1 MQNNGENRVYAGFFV
16 RLAAYLID
24 WLIVGAALLVVRV
37 PLWIA
42 SWNNPDHF
50 LLKDVLFDYSIK
62 DMLIYLLGVL
72 YFIILTY
79 FTGATLGK
87 RVMCL
92 RVVSSEEGKLTL
104 FQVVYRETV
113 GRFLSKLI
121 MCVGYF
127 IIGPDAQK
135 RGLHDRLADTR
146 VVYHHVKEV
155 RVPTPVEYRTI
166 NVPIYNQPQGGNAMP
181 NNGSPLVPRNPMPQ
195 GNGMPQNGTMA
206 APGNPMA
213 ENGNMA
219 ASENPMTEDM
229 KASAPE
235 QVAEDVAQD
244 TTSFE
249 E

>member
-1 MQNNGENRVYAGFFV
+1 MQNNGENQVYAGFFV

-24 WLIVGAALLVVRV
+24 WLIVGVGLLIIRV

-42 SWNNPDHF
+42 SWNNPDHI
-50 LLKDVLFDYSIK
+50 LLKDVLFDYSIR

-87 RVMCL
+87 RAMCL

-113 GRFLSKLI
+113 GRFLSELI

-146 VVYHHVKEV
+146 VIYHHVKEI
-155 RVPTPVEYRTI
+155 RVPTPVENRTI
-166 NVPIYNQPQGGNAMP
+166 NVPIYNQSQGDNAAP
-181 NNGSPLVPRNPMPQ
+181 DNGSPLVDKKPVTEENVMS
-195 GNGMPQNGTMA
+195 QND
-206 APGNPMA
+206 
-213 ENGNMA
+213 E
-219 ASENPMTEDM
+219 
-229 KASAPE
+229 
-235 QVAEDVAQD
+235 
-244 TTSFE
+244 
-249 E
+249 